1 MPFPGDGC
9 VEKPLATL
17 WRNYT
22 QSSRPDVRM
31 QLTVSSGGL
40 KATTKDHGLTE
51 YWAHRLTT
59 CAAPA
64 QFPRLFCWVYRH
76 EGRRLRHELR
86 CHAVLCSSSAVA
98 KQIEA
103 ELKQS
108 LALAL
113 AEFKRDKLSKQNAR
127 LSLVNSVYENPTIPR
142 RKILLSTG
150 CHNYKPPLERSK
162 SAPKLT
168 SIEEILEEEEDVV
181 ETTKYKKIL
190 RHYDS
195 TSALLDK
202 RKAILRRLQTCPSDV
217 EPVLEDCDDAPVK
230 EKEQKVNFS
239 EDIIEL
245 TLDEKSDLILE
256 ELVQSSLRN
265 DLLESCERAW
275 FNALTDKPDLIPP
288 DSDEGSLSSG
298 CESASTVT
306 SDLDQQVFPTI
317 AEDLEFVEEEE
328 SKPNKNK
335 TDVDFKVGG
344 CVLARVRSFERINT
358 DILKYCG
365 LNYGSNGSK
374 SIIGS
379 EEVSLIP
386 VGESQADFSSL
397 KVFKKRNS
405 VEAQGKEVCGC
416 ERDGEGSEGENDS
429 ACSDE
434 SGYEEEEINSSVA
447 NIVLV

>member
-1 MPFPGDGC
+1 
-9 VEKPLATL
+9 
-17 WRNYT
+17 
-22 QSSRPDVRM
+22 M

-86 CHAVLCSSSAVA
+86 CHAVLCPTTLIA
-98 KQIEA
+98 KQIES
-103 ELKQS
+103 ELKHS

-113 AEFKRDKLSKQNAR
+113 AEFKRDKISKQNAR
-127 LSLVNSVYENPTIPR
+127 LSLANSVYENPTIPR

-150 CHNYKPPLERSK
+150 SHNYKPPLERSK

-168 SIEEILEEEEDVV
+168 SIEEILEEEEEVS
-181 ETTKYKKIL
+181 ETKNNVYKRIL

-202 RKAILRRLQTCPSDV
+202 RKTFLRKLHETYQPSGNIVPVHEDV
-217 EPVLEDCDDAPVK
+217 CDESAGK

-239 EDIIEL
+239 EDIMEL
-245 TLDEKSDLILE
+245 TLDDKSDMILE
-256 ELVQSSLRN
+256 ELVQNSLRN

-275 FNALTDKPDLIPP
+275 FNALGEKPDLIPL

-306 SDLDQQVFPTI
+306 SDLDQPVFPTI
-317 AEDLEFVEEEE
+317 SEEFMEAQDGEK
-328 SKPNKNK
+328 SKPNKK
-335 TDVDFKVGG
+335 TDLDFKVGG
-344 CVLARVRSFERINT
+344 CVLSRVRSFERINS

-365 LNYGSNGSK
+365 LNYNNNSSK
-374 SIIGS
+374 SILGT

-397 KVFKKRNS
+397 KVFKKKS
-405 VEAQGKEVCGC
+405 TTEQGKDVCC
-416 ERDGEGSEGENDS
+416 FESEERDAEGSEGENDS

-434 SGYEEEEINSSVA
+434 SGYEEEEITSSVA